1 MSRWSTMQAR
11 VEDYLTTRRQLGYAL
26 VIEGEQLQR
35 FARFA
40 DAQQHR
46 SAITVELAVAWAC
59 ASNRSGPIGRARRL
73 EVVRPLAK
81 FCAAFE
87 PETQVPP
94 ARLLGPAHRRL
105 TPHIYTEEELAQ
117 MLTAAGALTPAQGL
131 RPASMQCLLGLLAAT
146 GLRVSEALHL
156 QRVDVDLK
164 QGLLCVRQTKFRKSR
179 YVPLHPTARDALAE
193 YAHLRDQ
200 RLPLHRRE
208 PAFFLLDD
216 GRAFRYEQA
225 RYAFQRVRTRL
236 GWDNMPG
243 HRPRLYDLRHT
254 FTCNRLLGWYQE
266 GVDVDSAMPLL
277 ATYLGH
283 TKVTD
288 TYWYLTA
295 IPALMAIVSER
306 FECLANPRSKQVA
319 P

>member
-1 MSRWSTMQAR
+1 MSRWSTMRER
-11 VEDYLTTRRQLGYAL
+11 VEIYLRTRRQLGYAL
-26 VIEGEQLQR
+26 RIEGEQLQR

-40 DAQQHR
+40 DAQQHHG
-46 SAITVELAVAWAC
+46 AITVELALAWAC

-81 FCAAFE
+81 FCTAFE

-117 MLTAAGALTPAQGL
+117 MLTAAKELAPENGL
-131 RPASMQCLLGLLAAT
+131 RPASMHCLLGLLAAT

-156 QRVDVDLK
+156 QRVDVDLE

-200 RLPLHRRE
+200 RLLLDHE
-208 PAFFLLDD
+208 PAFFLSDD
-216 GRAFRYEQA
+216 GRAFRYQQA
-225 RYAFQRVRTRL
+225 MYAFQRIRTRL
-236 GWDNMPG
+236 GWDKMPG
-243 HRPRLYDLRHT
+243 RRPRLYDLRHT
-254 FTCNRLLGWYQE
+254 FACNRLLGWYQE
-266 GVDVDSAMPLL
+266 GVDVHWAMPLL

-306 FECLANPRSKQVA
+306 FERLAAPRSEQVA

>member
-1 MSRWSTMQAR
+1 MNRWSTMQQR
-11 VEDYLTTRRQLGYAL
+11 VADYLTTRRQLGFAL
-26 VIEGEQLQR
+26 RIEGEQLQR

-40 DAQQHR
+40 DERSHR
-46 SAITVELAVAWAC
+46 GAVTVELALAWAC

-81 FCAAFE
+81 FCVLFE

-94 ARLLGPAHRRL
+94 SHLLGPAHRRVP
-105 TPHIYTEEELAQ
+105 PHIYTDEELTQ
-117 MLTAAGALTPAQGL
+117 LLAAATELEPVQGL
-131 RPASMQCLLGLLAAT
+131 RPITMRCLLGLLAAT

-156 QRVDVDLK
+156 QQADVDLE

-179 YVPLHPTARDALAE
+179 YVPLHPTVRQALAA

-200 RLPLHRRE
+200 RLALPRE
-208 PAFFLLDD
+208 SAFFLRDNGCALGHDH
-216 GRAFRYEQA
+216 AMH
-225 RYAFQRVRTRL
+225 AFQRIRARL
-236 GWDNMPG
+236 GWDQAPG
-243 HRPRLYDLRHT
+243 RRPRLYDLRHT
-254 FTCNRLLGWYQE
+254 FACNRLISWYQE
-266 GVDVDSAMPLL
+266 GMDVHWAMPLL

-283 TKVTD
+283 AKVTD

-295 IPALMAIVSER
+295 VPALMAIVSER
-306 FECLANPRSKQVA
+306 FECLAKSRGEEVA